1 MVGSQ
6 FSLYQFFV
14 PGFACLMIAKAVSRY
29 IRHVITVRELIV
41 WLVVW
46 IGLSFGALFPD
57 FSMMWLSR
65 MTGIKSGFYAL
76 IFFTLV
82 LLVYG
87 FLNLFIKLEE
97 HERRLTELVRS
108 IALKDFDNKL

>member
-1 MVGSQ
+1 MIGTQ

-14 PGFACLMIAKAVSRY
+14 PMFACLMITKAVSRY
-29 IRHVITVRELIV
+29 MRHSITVRELVVWFIV
-41 WLVVW
+41 WCGV
-46 IGLSFGALFPD
+46 SFGALFPD
-57 FSMMWLSR
+57 VSMMWLSTI
-65 MTGIKSGFYAL
+65 TGIKSGLNAL

-87 FLNLFIKLEE
+87 SLNLFIKLEE

-108 IALKDFDNKL
+108 IALKDFNQK

>member
-1 MVGSQ
+1 MFGSQ

-14 PGFACLMIAKAVSRY
+14 PLFACLMIAKALSRY
-29 IRHVITVRELIV
+29 FRHTITVRELIV
-41 WLVVW
+41 WAIVW
-46 IGLSFGALFPD
+46 SGVSFGALFPD

-65 MTGIKSGFYAL
+65 LTGIKSGLNAL

-87 FLNLFIKLEE
+87 CLNLFVKLEE

-108 IALKDFDNKL
+108 IALKDFNHE